1 MCPNMSRSSSLNER
15 RTLLRLS
22 PNISIQNSFQSVLQE
37 FLNTLIIGATSGAI
51 GGTAVFSQRIM
62 LDVGANGLFAADL

>member
-1 MCPNMSRSSSLNER
+1 
-15 RTLLRLS
+15 
-22 PNISIQNSFQSVLQE
+22 LQE

-62 LDVGANGLFAADL
+62 LDVGANGLFASDL